1 MFEIGSLSS
10 ANCLTVGIIF
20 FDNTVELGCV
30 LACFGGK
37 GAEISVFFFV
47 DKISVMTVVWL

>member
-1 MFEIGSLSS
+1 MFGVGSLSS